1 LQRQLSQQDEKLLQ
15 PPEPAAELRTVE
27 LSREQEEQM
36 ARERA
41 KMEELRLLKQQ
52 KKVEA
57 PKESPVDQKPNTY
70 LSDLPSVHVKRG
82 GAFVLDTDLLKE
94 AERDLLKVN

>member
-1 LQRQLSQQDEKLLQ
+1 
-15 PPEPAAELRTVE
+15 
-27 LSREQEEQM
+27 M

-57 PKESPVDQKPNTY
+57 PKESPVD
-70 LSDLPSVHVKRG
+70 
-82 GAFVLDTDLLKE
+82 
-94 AERDLLKVN
+94 